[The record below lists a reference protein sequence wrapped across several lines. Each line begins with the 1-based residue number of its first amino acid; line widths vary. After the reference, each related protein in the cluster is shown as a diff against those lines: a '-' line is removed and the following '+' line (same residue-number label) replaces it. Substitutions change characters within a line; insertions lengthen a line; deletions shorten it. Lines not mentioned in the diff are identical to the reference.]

1 MTSQLMISQFS
12 PCLMNPTYTSILSF
26 TILFQQ
32 ASEVLASGDETL
44 EIIDQDA
51 VEAGRFFRI
60 YVTDEEKR
68 KCLDAIADC
77 PNIIHWIRS
86 ETRGHL
92 TGLK

>member
-1 MTSQLMISQFS
+1 MISQFS
-12 PCLMNPTYTSILSF
+12 PCLMNPTYISTLSF

-32 ASEVLASGDETL
+32 ASEFLASRDETL

-60 YVTDEEKR
+60 YATDEEKR

-77 PNIIHWIRS
+77 PKIIHWIRS

-92 TGLK
+92 TGMK